1 MYSSTKTV
9 SNMSTQARIVSD
21 EKYIEGPKVLF
32 KKGKYQALE
41 FDYNNLHFIL
51 VCIQKFSLL
60 HAVNDY
66 TLYVVVT
73 KALSF
78 YSNLGH

>member
-1 MYSSTKTV
+1 M
-9 SNMSTQARIVSD
+9 SD

-66 TLYVVVT
+66 TLFGRQLRERPPVQ
-73 KALSF
+73 LF
-78 YSNLGH
+78 